1 MDRLL
6 RTQLPAWAAVLAV
19 VAHPDDESFGLGAV
33 LAAFAAGGARVA
45 VLCFTHGEASTLHG
59 VAGDL
64 HRLRAHELAAAA
76 HVLGVATT
84 VLRSYPDGGL
94 PAVCQ
99 TQLTADVAAAA
110 RDGRSDGLV
119 VFDPSGVTGH
129 PDHVAATDAALV
141 AADVLDLPVLGWT
154 LPVAVAEALNRG
166 RGTAFTGHPTD
177 AVDYII
183 PVDRAVQLAAIAAHA
198 SQAVP
203 ASVLWQR
210 LTRLGS
216 VEHLRWLRRS
226 VHVDTSR
233 TALTSEGV
241 IPR

>member
-1 MDRLL
+1 MTRRGPYGPSTIASSPITLARIRSSSGEVGRPTSPTRGGEAVTAVSLL
-6 RTQLPAWAAVLAV
+6 GCQGGPASVDVHAAAQPTQV
-19 VAHPDDESFGLGAV
+19 LGASE
-33 LAAFAAGGARVA
+33 AR
-45 VLCFTHGEASTLHG
+45 
-59 VAGDL
+59 
-64 HRLRAHELAAAA
+64 
-76 HVLGVATT
+76 
-84 VLRSYPDGGL
+84 
-94 PAVCQ
+94 
-99 TQLTADVAAAA
+99 
-110 RDGRSDGLV
+110 
-119 VFDPSGVTGH
+119 
-129 PDHVAATDAALV
+129 
-141 AADVLDLPVLGWT
+141 
-154 LPVAVAEALNRG
+154 EALPEHG

-210 LTRLGS
+210 LARLGS

-226 VHVDTSR
+226 VNVDTSR